1 MQPQSSPPYTVSSA
15 LIARDDFIAACA
27 ARDFGEVFRL
37 MRKYDGAS
45 QDRIASPVEG
55 LTQSRVSKIVR
66 GTDRIAALDVIE
78 RIADALRIP
87 GQLLGLAPRKW
98 EANELTDRTA
108 QRQTSSRTVAG
119 GVAVIQDAP
128 PSLIHTPA
136 GELIDR
142 RLTLDIDVAPDGAVT
157 LNYRQ
162 ELFNGGSVPFT
173 RLTREL
179 WFEHTSGPLTIE
191 ALPLDEDDE
200 NARNLII
207 KKIHQSTLNAHYAC
221 QIFPAVQPGESAT
234 IAYTCTGGRFVD
246 AFYWRQA
253 FVVPTQE
260 ARIRLVHHGIRQLTD
275 CAGIEERADGSEL
288 SVADSIAWTRT
299 DDAVVVELTRQNLA
313 INQALTLRWDFPR
326 ADA

>member
-1 MQPQSSPPYTVSSA
+1 MQTQSSLTYTVSPQ
-15 LIARDDFIAACA
+15 LLARDDFRAACRE
-27 ARDFGEVFRL
+27 RDFGEVFRL
-37 MRKYDGAS
+37 MRKYDGVS
-45 QDRIASPVEG
+45 QDRMSSPIEG
-55 LTQSRVSKIVR
+55 LGQSRVS
-66 GTDRIAALDVIE
+66 RIMRNKERITTAEVIE
-78 RIADALRIP
+78 RIADAVRIP
-87 GQLLGLAPRKW
+87 GNYLGLAPRPW
-98 EANELTDRTA
+98 EDDTPTDLSVTHD
-108 QRQTSSRTVAG
+108 VPP
-119 GVAVIQDAP
+119 AVVRA
-128 PSLIHTPA
+128 PA

-142 RLTLDIDVAPDGAVT
+142 RLSLDIDVAPDGAVT

-221 QIFPAVQPGESAT
+221 QVFPAVQPGEAAT

-246 AFYWRQA
+246 AFYWRQS
-253 FVVPTQE
+253 VLVPTAE
-260 ARIRLVHHGIRQLTD
+260 LRMRLTHRGIRQLTE

-288 SVADSIAWTRT
+288 SVADSIAWKRT
-299 DDAVVVELTRQNLA
+299 DDAVVVELARKDLA
-313 INQALTLRWDFPR
+313 INQALTLRWDFAR
-326 ADA
+326 ATA